1 MINKKDKYLLPDAR
15 LIIGNGFDLS
25 CGLSSSYQD
34 YFSSKGNDY
43 AWFERIYNILIYNFR
58 LFEDYNVNSFPKCL
72 PDNLNIWD
80 LLFYLLSIN
89 EQTINNWY
97 DVENVIKDSLFSN
110 NGFIFS
116 FSKFANDI
124 DNYIKKRT
132 FTDIAYDSSPFFL
145 LKHFLIFELARG
157 TFKNRDSFYRFLKE
171 ELKRFESD
179 FIKYLEEEVKKIDY
193 QNKASSLLKRI
204 VGSDKYNVTEIDSFN
219 YTKFDIDSV
228 DYFNVNGDS
237 SFPIFGVD
245 NSKIEDSN
253 DERKIFTKQYRRL
266 ERIVLNNPK
275 PSMCGDE
282 CIYFYGHSLNEQDY
296 DYFFTLFDGVDLLN
310 DFDRKLVFA
319 YSIYDESK
327 EKEIINNYLNAIYA
341 LFFSYEKTKGIQSP
355 RLLTRLMSEGKI
367 EIKKV

>member
-1 MINKKDKYLLPDAR
+1 MTKQDKFLLTDAR
-15 LIIGNGFDLS
+15 LIIGNGFDLN
-25 CGLSSSYQD
+25 CGLHSSYQD
-34 YFSSKGNDY
+34 YFSFKRKDY
-43 AWFERIYNILIYNFR
+43 TWF
-58 LFEDYNVNSFPKCL
+58 DYISQLAESNHREFGDYDINCFPTTL
-72 PDNLNIWD
+72 PDDLNIWD
-80 LLFYLLSIN
+80 LLFYLLSIRK
-89 EQTINNWY
+89 ELTNWC
-97 DVENVIKDSLFSN
+97 DVENIIKLSLFSN
-110 NGFIFS
+110 DSFVFS
-116 FSKFANDI
+116 FSRFADNIND
-124 DNYIKKRT
+124 YIENKTYNNLKYT
-132 FTDIAYDSSPFFL
+132 YNSSFL
-145 LKHFLIFELARG
+145 LRHFLMNKIRAG
-157 TFKNRDSFYRFLKE
+157 VIKDKDSFYRFLKE

-193 QNKASSLLKRI
+193 QNKASSLLERI
-204 VGSDKYNVTEIDSFN
+204 VGTDEYNITEIDSFN
-219 YTKFDIDSV
+219 YTKLNIDSV

-245 NSKIEDSN
+245 NYKIIDSG

-275 PSMCGDE
+275 PSLCGDE

-310 DFDRKLVFA
+310 DFNRRLVFA